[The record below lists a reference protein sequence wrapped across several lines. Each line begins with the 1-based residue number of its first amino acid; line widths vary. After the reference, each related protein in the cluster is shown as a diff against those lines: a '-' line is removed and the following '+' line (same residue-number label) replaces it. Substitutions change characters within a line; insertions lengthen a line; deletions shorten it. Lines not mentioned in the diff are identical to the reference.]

1 MKDHTRMYS
10 LADIH
15 MPAGRE
21 RVCRPLVTRSSV
33 KMPTRSI
40 LVRLK
45 SLLTAKEFS
54 FHKVGGDTQIII

>member
-45 SLLTAKEFS
+45 KPFDS
-54 FHKVGGDTQIII
+54 